1 MRPQNWHLLLGLCV
15 GLATACGS
23 EPAANTVQGVVHLD
37 PRLETP
43 SGLVPAAPALF
54 DQRQVVQEWTFA
66 FGGWPAAWG
75 FDNAELGD
83 TPFFGGQPIRPI
95 DRKGPDMGLVYQG
108 ELDARVVTVI
118 EVELSRRQDSRA
130 TMTWQVQGS
139 EKLFRAVGQ
148 RVIDGRI
155 TRLRFELTGDPGWV
169 RGVHN
174 LRLHPSSGWN
184 QPIEMLGLRFLS
196 EPFSYG
202 GDPTDPTGVQSGDG
216 GMLGRDGLELRS
228 WPLSLGSTL
237 TTQANIPSDGLL
249 SFHAARGINAN
260 LIESQLVVSIMPTG
274 KGKPLQKTIVLPVDQ
289 SAWVA
294 QSIDVS
300 GFAGQAVRIDF
311 RAEVTAKNNNQ
322 AEFPPRTDV
331 LIGNPMVLGQLP
343 KDRRPNIIL
352 VTSDT
357 TRFDAFGSSH
367 DGDPGMDAVSG
378 RAERVFT
385 PFLDE
390 LAADGLVFTNA
401 WSMSNSTQPSHAS
414 IMTGLTVQD
423 HSLADNYGILGAGA
437 DTLAEALRAAGYQT
451 AAATCK
457 DSIATRAGF
466 GQGFDVF
473 FPPGPN
479 ATLDGGAAVAQAA
492 KWIGEWSAERE
503 RPFFLWVHVFDPH
516 TPYELPEGE
525 LEPYIQAKGPLP
537 DPVLAEPTLPNV
549 IEIPPEM
556 AFLEGVNNHAYAES
570 LYHAEV
576 AYTDRLMAELFGA
589 VRKAG
594 LTNHTVEIVTADH
607 GESLGERS
615 NYFNHRG
622 LYPETLHVPLIM
634 RVPGIPGGERI
645 DARVSNRDLKP
656 TLLALLGLEQP
667 PKSRNLLERVGG
679 ERIWFEHANSYVL
692 GCRDDEYHFS
702 VVLRDNH
709 AFGLGPVPGSDFVA
723 PVPRPMGTVELYD
736 WRTDP
741 GLERNLADER
751 PEVVERYLALVD
763 AYRASANPV
772 GSEKRAMSAEEEAE
786 MTKLGYTGD

>member
-1 MRPQNWHLLLGLCV
+1 MRPLYWHLLLGFCV
-15 GLATACGS
+15 GLASACGP
-23 EPAANTVQGVVHLD
+23 EPAQSPVQGVLHLD
-37 PRLETP
+37 PKLETP

-54 DQRQVVQEWTFA
+54 DQRRVVVEWAFA
-66 FGGWPAAWG
+66 FGVWPEVWG
-75 FDNAELGD
+75 FDNVELGANSYL
-83 TPFFGGQPIRPI
+83 GGQPLRPV
-95 DRKGPDMGLVYQG
+95 DRKGDDMGLLYQG
-108 ELDARVVTVI
+108 AIDAREVNVI
-118 EVELSRRQDSRA
+118 EVDVSRRQDSQA
-130 TMTWQVQGS
+130 TLTWQLDDS
-139 EKLFRAVGQ
+139 EKMFRAVAR
-148 RVIDGRI
+148 RVTDGRT
-155 TRLRFELTGDPGWV
+155 TRLRFQLNTNPGWV
-169 RGVHN
+169 LGVHN

-184 QPIEMLGLRFLS
+184 QPIEMLSLRFLS

-202 GDPTDPTGVQSGDG
+202 GDPTDRTGVLSGDG
-216 GMLGRDGLELRS
+216 GLLGRDGLELRS

-237 TTQANIPSDGLL
+237 TTQVDVPSDGLL
-249 SFHAARGINAN
+249 SLHAARGVNAN
-260 LIESQLVVSIMPTG
+260 LLDVQLIVSITPTE
-274 KGKPLQKTIVLPVDQ
+274 KGKPLRQTILLSLDQ
-289 SAWVA
+289 GAWLA
-294 QSIDVS
+294 RSIDVS
-300 GFAGQAVRIDF
+300 AFAGQTVRIDF
-311 RAEVTAKNNNQ
+311 QADVVDASLRAT
-322 AEFPPRTDV
+322 EFPPRTDV
-331 LIGNPMVLGQLP
+331 LIGNPMVLGRLP
-343 KDRRPNIIL
+343 ADRRPNIVL

-367 DGDPGMDAVSG
+367 DGDQGMDAASG
-378 RAERVFT
+378 RAARVFT
-385 PFLDE
+385 PFLDG

-423 HSLADNYGILGAGA
+423 HSLADNYGILGAEA

-451 AAATCK
+451 AAATCQ
-457 DSIATRAGF
+457 DSIGTRAGF

-492 KWIGEWSAERE
+492 EWIGAWSAERE

-516 TPYELPEGE
+516 TPYELPDGE
-525 LEPYIQAKGPLP
+525 LEPYAAVKGPLP

-556 AFLEGVNNHAYAES
+556 AFLEGVNNQAYAEF

-594 LTNHTVEIVTADH
+594 LVDHTIEIVTADH
-607 GESLGERS
+607 GESLGERD

-622 LYPETLHVPLIM
+622 LYPETLHVPLIL
-634 RVPGIPGGERI
+634 RVPGVPGGERI

-679 ERIWFEHANSYVL
+679 ERLWFEHANSYVL

-709 AFGLGPVPGSDFVA
+709 AFGLGPVPGSDYVA
-723 PVPRPMGTVELYD
+723 PVPRPLGTVELYD
-736 WRTDP
+736 WRVDP
-741 GLERNLADER
+741 GLEHNLAAER
-751 PEVVERYLALVD
+751 PQVVERYLALVE

-772 GSEKRAMSAEEEAE
+772 GSEKRSMSAEEEAE